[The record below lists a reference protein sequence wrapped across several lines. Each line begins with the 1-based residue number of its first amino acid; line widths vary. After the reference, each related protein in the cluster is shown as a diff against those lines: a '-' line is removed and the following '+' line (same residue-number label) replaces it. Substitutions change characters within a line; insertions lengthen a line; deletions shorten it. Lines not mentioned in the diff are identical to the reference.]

1 MSGPDNGRH
10 SGKSTPSSRTDSG
23 RLSTSD
29 RKSASRDSSMDTR
42 KSRDRRERKKDK
54 YDKMTIE
61 HSDKD
66 ALEKKV
72 EELTRQLAE
81 EKQSS
86 RRSVAKL
93 QREVAR
99 LKSERNYAQRGESR
113 EGLMKELER
122 ERMLRVD
129 AEQRLLEMR
138 VESDSCRSRLQA
150 LQEEFKKMEEMVRN
164 MLQYKSKIDQLK
176 QEKSNLSITYETNLQ
191 KYSSHI
197 STLERENMV
206 LLNEVK
212 KLEAQLSGKGDDQ
225 DKSKLL
231 LQRLKMLEAENS
243 ALVLENEQQRHQYEK
258 CLDEIANQVVQALL
272 AQKTLREECMKLQGR
287 VQDLELQNRQLN
299 VMFQQKIRCASDSM
313 VQSVP
318 PRKHL
323 APAQVGEATK
333 SNTSPV
339 SITAIVHPQSHQ
351 PRHIPHTA
359 LPQAAAVAGAGAQAG
374 GKGEATPPTLDRS
387 TGSLQSMCSE
397 YMFDDSPGMPQMSSP
412 PPWLRDKLD
421 LPLTDESRPSSSDNS
436 PVTPPT
442 PPHTDSIAKASS
454 SPALQTKIETE
465 FPVNNSSPKVK
476 RVTGLERGCQSLDRI
491 GVARKSPSIKN
502 TTRPHRKPKS
512 LGKKSSSEK
521 NVTAEVVA
529 DKAQVLPPPSPRTK
543 SRIPSRV
550 PTLTASQGARKGSGD
565 HTPEQKGQGPK
576 HSTPQSF
583 HDLMSQRKKALSR
596 DNSPKSVNTSRQSS
610 DSPRHT
616 LPFRSQYYYDY
627 SDEDSDSRP
636 VSRDSSTAST
646 VSLND
651 LLDSSLDMDNP
662 LDEDFLSDWSPNC
675 LSPNS
680 LNTPASG
687 PSQIPVM
694 TKGMFY
700 HYANRTQSSP
710 KTVKS
715 RPYTDI
721 IVKDGSA
728 TVVKS
733 EDGLSGCKPLRPD
746 NLILVPREKQF
757 SCGFSSSSSSSTEE
771 NKSLINSVK
780 RNLSTDAKKQITE
793 QNSEKG
799 GNPQKVEK
807 PDSTVRKYPAGVA
820 GDNKNCI
827 VANVSLVVSP
837 PGKCKKSPPPVPQK
851 PPRLRKLSSEGQC
864 QGRTDKKGSGL
875 IMDKDGMPFL
885 SENLTVEKQKDLAA
899 FLVQD
904 VIERVKSRE
913 VLAYHQKAPS
923 SDSSFESVRVER
935 SGSKDDGYSTMSS
948 DIQPEILEKFSDAAT
963 PKVEILIKCEQVN
976 ESDISSTAESSTIK
990 TKDAFT
996 DVMSDHDSAMETS
1009 THSME
1014 LRNSNQ
1020 SLSSQVSSSSCESAV
1035 SPVLKVND
1043 MKKFFEEEAKKL
1055 KGAKQLDSSR
1065 SPIISPKSPKK
1076 RWPFDK
1082 DKHAKSPN
1090 SSKSMQQAL
1099 EVNSSVTAKDPAQD
1113 DGSVPAADIIFQNFT
1128 SVKDNSIC
1136 DHALSLHISEDKL
1149 LEDIP
1154 EDDEWE
1160 AIHNKTV
1167 QESVAMQKN
1176 TLKSHL
1182 QNSHENM
1189 PSKPQSFTQKLPC
1202 LPTLD
1207 STKNTSTKPSS
1218 LCLAKAKSDS
1228 NLSNAGQSKST
1239 SLYEDF
1245 TQGTWDSGKVPERS
1259 ASVSE
1264 MDFQPAP
1271 SAGSNCD
1278 YKRQVVLI
1286 DIDETSVLYRV
1297 HDIVKDHC
1305 QSKMSPALVSDSDS
1319 DSEAQINFIELLKQ
1333 KSERPFTLPPWTP
1346 KHTMDELK
1354 KSSTPSPVSVK
1365 KFDSSNPEDW
1375 ILKFSKDE
1383 IEKHINGA
1391 SSQNGSAEDVCLDN
1405 IGSNLSSADANVS
1418 NSSTVAQDGSFSAP
1432 EPANGTHEGAS
1443 IEDSPR
1449 SPPSEEQTKFNSN
1462 FYSLCNMGSNRSLFS
1477 NGSHDQGINKLCPPE
1492 LERPRLRKTVGEEN
1506 IESREF
1512 EEISKQIANLS
1523 KTVNDLH
1530 KSLSSLNSADSGSTN
1545 ELPGCPPPANQT
1557 TAQPAAALDG
1567 YHWVDDEFYMA
1578 SCGGEVIIGSTEL
1591 LAEEST
1597 NWMDDFEDN
1606 DGARCDLDTNC
1617 EIREEEFYEIQ
1628 VNGTSYTDLP
1638 GYTYS
1643 ENGAAST
1650 RVYQGNKSRNEDQNR
1665 PPRRQLSDSHMADPE
1680 KRADILDSMLAS
1692 GGESNDSL
1700 ASDIGLDHMMCQRL
1714 IGRRRQAR
1722 HEVMRYPS
1730 THRPP
1735 LDFSKFFIRY
1745 GDPERQAV
1753 AAFDFLEDLSTSN
1766 SESGSLPKLIAL
1778 DNVEGNDESSEHSRR
1793 HRGHQM
1799 NMNNGHGQSL
1809 EGHRLENQRIIT
1821 TSSGRVRRVDKNK
1834 RKKRGD
1840 AMKARKQRE
1849 NNSRIGMGQ
1858 ACRADSPQLQDSS
1871 DAAVSAGNLSLSDS
1885 CCEGFSNQ

>member
-1 MSGPDNGRH
+1 MSGPDNGHH
-10 SGKSTPSSRTDSG
+10 SVKSTPSSHADSG

-86 RRSVAKL
+86 RRSIAKL

-138 VESDSCRSRLQA
+138 VESDSCRSRLHA

-243 ALVLENEQQRHQYEK
+243 SLVLENEQQRHQYEK

-299 VMFQQKIRCASDSM
+299 VMFQQKIRCASDS

-323 APAQVGEATK
+323 APAQAAEATK

-351 PRHIPHTA
+351 PRHITQTA
-359 LPQAAAVAGAGAQAG
+359 LPQAGAAGAAGAQPG
-374 GKGEATPPTLDRS
+374 GKGEATPSTLERS

-442 PPHTDSIAKASS
+442 PSHIESIAKASS

-491 GVARKSPSIKN
+491 GVARKSTSIKN
-502 TTRPHRKPKS
+502 TNRPHRKPKS

-521 NVTAEVVA
+521 NVTAGGVA
-529 DKAQVLPPPSPRTK
+529 EKAQVLPPPSPRTK

-550 PTLTASQGARKGSGD
+550 PTPLISQGARKGSGD

-583 HDLMSQRKKALSR
+583 HDLMSQRKKALSL
-596 DNSPKSVNTSRQSS
+596 DNSPKSMNTSRQSS

-616 LPFRSQYYYDY
+616 LPFCSQYYYDY

-700 HYANRTQSSP
+700 HYANPKQSSP

-780 RNLSTDAKKQITE
+780 RNLSTEAKKEISE

-807 PDSTVRKYPAGVA
+807 HDSTVKKYHPGVP

-827 VANVSLVVSP
+827 VANVSVVVSP

-851 PPRLRKLSSEGQC
+851 PLRLRKLSSEGQC
-864 QGRTDKKGSGL
+864 QGRTDKKGNGL

-913 VLAYHQKAPS
+913 VLAYHQKVPS

-963 PKVEILIKCEQVN
+963 PKVEIQIKCEQIN

-1099 EVNSSVTAKDPAQD
+1099 EVNGSARVKDPAQD

-1136 DHALSLHISEDKL
+1136 DHTLSLHISEDKL

-1160 AIHNKTV
+1160 VIHNKTV
-1167 QESVAMQKN
+1167 QESVALQKN

-1182 QNSHENM
+1182 QNSLESM
-1189 PSKPQSFTQKLPC
+1189 PIKPQSFTQKLPC
-1202 LPTLD
+1202 LPPLD
-1207 STKNTSTKPSS
+1207 SRKNTSTKPSS
-1218 LCLAKAKSDS
+1218 LCLIKAKSDS

-1271 SAGSNCD
+1271 SAGSNSD
-1278 YKRQVVLI
+1278 YKRQVVQI

-1305 QSKMSPALVSDSDS
+1305 QSKMSPALVSDTDS

-1365 KFDSSNPEDW
+1365 KFDSSNAEDW

-1391 SSQNGSAEDVCLDN
+1391 SSQNGSAEDVSLDN
-1405 IGSNLSSADANVS
+1405 ICSNLSSADANVS
-1418 NSSTVAQDGSFSAP
+1418 NSSTVAQDGSFIAAES
-1432 EPANGTHEGAS
+1432 ANGTHEGAP
-1443 IEDSPR
+1443 IDDSPR

-1492 LERPRLRKTVGEEN
+1492 LERPRVRKTAGEEN
-1506 IESREF
+1506 IESKEF

-1557 TAQPAAALDG
+1557 IAQPTTALDG

-1591 LAEEST
+1591 LTEEST
-1597 NWMDDFEDN
+1597 NWMDDFGDN

-1617 EIREEEFYEIQ
+1617 VIREEEFYEIQ

-1643 ENGAAST
+1643 ENGVGST
-1650 RVYQGNKSRNEDQNR
+1650 RVYQSNKSCNEDQSR

-1722 HEVMRYPS
+1722 HEVVRYPS

-1745 GDPERQAV
+1745 GEPERQAV

-1766 SESGSLPKLIAL
+1766 SESGSLPRLTAL
-1778 DNVEGNDESSEHSRR
+1778 DNVEGNNESSEHSRR
-1793 HRGHQM
+1793 NRGLQV
-1799 NMNNGHGQSL
+1799 NMNSVHGQSL

-1821 TSSGRVRRVDKNK
+1821 TASGRVRRVDKNK

-1871 DAAVSAGNLSLSDS
+1871 DAVVSAGNLSLSDS

>member
-1 MSGPDNGRH
+1 MDLGIFDCV
-10 SGKSTPSSRTDSG
+10 

-29 RKSASRDSSMDTR
+29 RKSGSRDSSMDAR

-61 HSDKD
+61 HTDKD

-72 EELTRQLAE
+72 EELTRQLAD

-99 LKSERNYAQRGESR
+99 LKSERSYAQRGESR

-212 KLEAQLSGKGDDQ
+212 KLEAQLSSKGDDQ

-299 VMFQQKIRCASDSM
+299 VMFQQKLRCASDSI
-313 VQSVP
+313 VQQSVP
-318 PRKHL
+318 SRKQL
-323 APAQVGEATK
+323 APVQVCEAAK
-333 SNTSPV
+333 SNTTPV
-339 SITAIVHPQSHQ
+339 SITAIVHPQSQQ
-351 PRHIPHTA
+351 PRHIAQTA
-359 LPQAAAVAGAGAQAG
+359 RPQAAAAPAPAG
-374 GKGEATPPTLDRS
+374 GKGETTPPTLERS

-397 YMFDDSPGMPQMSSP
+397 YLFDDSPGMPQMSSP

-442 PPHTDSIAKASS
+442 PSHSESIAKASS

-465 FPVNNSSPKVK
+465 FPANNSSPKVK
-476 RVTGLERGCQSLDRI
+476 HVTGLERGCQSLDRI

-521 NVTAEVVA
+521 NVNAEGA
-529 DKAQVLPPPSPRTK
+529 ANKAQVLPPPSPRTK

-550 PTLTASQGARKGSGD
+550 PTLTANQGARKGSGD
-565 HTPEQKGQGPK
+565 HTPEQKVQGPK
-576 HSTPQSF
+576 HNTPQSF

-596 DNSPKSVNTSRQSS
+596 DNSPKSVNSSRQSS

-700 HYANRTQSSP
+700 HYANPTRSSP

-715 RPYTDI
+715 GPYADI

-733 EDGLSGCKPLRPD
+733 EDGFSGCKPLRPD

-771 NKSLINSVK
+771 HKSLINSVK
-780 RNLSTDAKKQITE
+780 RNVSSDAKGKNSE
-793 QNSEKG
+793 QKSEKG

-807 PDSTVRKYPAGVA
+807 HDSMVRKYPANVA

-837 PGKCKKSPPPVPQK
+837 PGKFKKSPPPVPQK

-923 SDSSFESVRVER
+923 SDTSFESVRVER

-948 DIQPEILEKFSDAAT
+948 DIQPEILEKFSDAAAQ
-963 PKVEILIKCEQVN
+963 KVDIQIKCEQVN
-976 ESDISSTAESSTIK
+976 ESDISSTADCSTIK

-1055 KGAKQLDSSR
+1055 KGAKQLDASR

-1082 DKHAKSPN
+1082 DRHAKSPN

-1099 EVNSSVTAKDPAQD
+1099 EVNGSVPAKDPAQD

-1128 SVKDNSIC
+1128 SVTDNSIC

-1176 TLKSHL
+1176 SLKSHL
-1182 QNSHENM
+1182 QNSMENM
-1189 PSKPQSFTQKLPC
+1189 SSKPQPFTQKLPC
-1202 LPTLD
+1202 LPPLD
-1207 STKNTSTKPSS
+1207 STKYTSTKLPS
-1218 LCLAKAKSDS
+1218 LCLTKAKSDS

-1245 TQGTWDSGKVPERS
+1245 TQGNWDSGKVPERS

-1264 MDFQPAP
+1264 MDFQPVP
-1271 SAGSNCD
+1271 STGSNCD
-1278 YKRQVVLI
+1278 YQRQVVQI

-1354 KSSTPSPVSVK
+1354 KSSTPSPVSMK

-1375 ILKFSKDE
+1375 LLKFSKDE
-1383 IEKHINGA
+1383 IEKHIKGSNLQA
-1391 SSQNGSAEDVCLDN
+1391 SSQNGCAEDDCLNNISGNHPSAEAN
-1405 IGSNLSSADANVS
+1405 IS
-1418 NSSTVAQDGSFSAP
+1418 NSSTVAQDGSFTAP
-1432 EPANGTHEGAS
+1432 ETSNGTHEGAS
-1443 IEDSPR
+1443 SEDSPR

-1477 NGSHDQGINKLCPPE
+1477 NGSHDRGINKLGPPE
-1492 LERPRLRKTVGEEN
+1492 LERPKVRKHAGEEN

-1512 EEISKQIANLS
+1512 EEISRQIANLS

-1557 TAQPAAALDG
+1557 TAQPSAALDG

-1606 DGARCDLDTNC
+1606 DGATCDLDTNC

-1650 RVYQGNKSRNEDQNR
+1650 RVYHGNKACNGDKTGLPKRH
-1665 PPRRQLSDSHMADPE
+1665 LSDSHMADPE

-1700 ASDIGLDHMMCQRL
+1700 ASDIGLDHVMCQRL

-1745 GDPERQAV
+1745 GEPEQQAV

-1766 SESGSLPKLIAL
+1766 SESGSLPRLIAL
-1778 DNVEGNDESSEHSRR
+1778 DNVEGNEERSEHC
-1793 HRGHQM
+1793 RGHRSRQI
-1799 NMNNGHGQSL
+1799 NMNHGQGQPL
-1809 EGHRLENQRIIT
+1809 EGHRLENQKIIT

-1858 ACRADSPQLQDSS
+1858 ACRADSPQQQDSS
-1871 DAAVSAGNLSLSDS
+1871 DTAVSAGNLSLSDS

>member
-1 MSGPDNGRH
+1 
-10 SGKSTPSSRTDSG
+10 
-23 RLSTSD
+23 
-29 RKSASRDSSMDTR
+29 MDTR
-42 KSRDRRERKKDK
+42 YTKGRRGSSGKD
-54 YDKMTIE
+54 YVQ
-61 HSDKD
+61 D

-313 VQSVP
+313 VQQSVP